1 MLIKLTGK
9 SVKVLLDKVRD
20 VLKKNMAATQAQVIM
35 LLNPIL
41 RSWAMYHR
49 HVVAVATFPKRRPK

>member
-1 MLIKLTGK
+1 M
-9 SVKVLLDKVRD
+9 KVLLDKVRD